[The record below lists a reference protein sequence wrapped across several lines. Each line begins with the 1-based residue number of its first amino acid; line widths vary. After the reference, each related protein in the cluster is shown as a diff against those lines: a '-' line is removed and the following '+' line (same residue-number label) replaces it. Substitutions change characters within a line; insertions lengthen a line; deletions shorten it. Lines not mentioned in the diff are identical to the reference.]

1 MKKTRKIGISGRI
14 QKVIISNTT
23 PLINFACIR
32 RLDILTKLF
41 SEIYIPNAVREEL
54 QSKVQKF
61 PAISQVLKSDWIKI
75 LEIKNTQ
82 LVNSLRI
89 DLHLGEAEAIVLA
102 IENPNSFLLLD
113 ELAGR
118 GIARFQNLKFTGT
131 IGSLLE
137 AKKENIISEIK
148 PLLDSI
154 QTNANFWISEALY
167 NQVLKDVNE

>member
-1 MKKTRKIGISGRI
+1 M
-14 QKVIISNTT
+14 IISNTT

-32 RLDILTKLF
+32 RLNILKELF

-61 PAISQVLKSDWIKI
+61 PTISLILESDFIKT

-118 GIARFQNLKFTGT
+118 TIARFQDLKFTGT
-131 IGSLLE
+131 IGCLLE
-137 AKKENIISEIK
+137 AKKENIIAEIK

-167 NQVLKDVNE
+167 IQVLRDVNE

>member
-1 MKKTRKIGISGRI
+1 
-14 QKVIISNTT
+14 VIISNTT

-41 SEIYIPNAVREEL
+41 PQVYIPNAVREEL
-54 QSKVQKF
+54 QNKIQKF
-61 PAISQVLKSDWIKI
+61 PTISNILEYDFIKT

-118 GIARFQNLKFTGT
+118 SIARFQNLKFTGT
-131 IGSLLE
+131 IGCLLE
-137 AKKENIISEIK
+137 AKRENIISEIK
-148 PLLDSI
+148 PFLDSI
-154 QTNANFWISEALY
+154 QLNGNFWISQGLY
-167 NQVLKDVNE
+167 TQVLRDAKE